1 MSIYIT
7 KLLHRGKKLRGKE
20 FLSAYLFADSEE
32 ELIEFTDKMEYNIDW
47 SQFFPGGTRYFEIL
61 SRMQENCIDAGARL
75 IGEEYL
81 KVL

>member
-1 MSIYIT
+1 MTIHIT
-7 KLLHRGKKLRGKE
+7 KLSHRGKTLRGKE

-32 ELIEFTDKMEYNIDW
+32 EIIEFADKMEYKIEW

-61 SRMQENCIDAGARL
+61 SRMQDNCINAGAKL

-81 KVL
+81 KIL